1 MKNVGIDSVQFLL
14 TTRHWNDETIGAYVR
29 ALVDSALQD
38 GADVKVRDSSWCEY
52 QNEGISLPED
62 ETVNGYSE
70 FSYLKEREGE

>member
-1 MKNVGIDSVQFLL
+1 MKNVVIDSVQFLL
-14 TTRHWNDETIGAYVR
+14 TTRHWNDKTIGAYVR

-38 GADVKVRDSSWCEY
+38 GADVKVWDSSGCEY

>member
-1 MKNVGIDSVQFLL
+1 MKNVVIDSVQFLL

-38 GADVKVRDSSWCEY
+38 GVDV
-52 QNEGISLPED
+52 PED